1 LDLRIKEVA
10 DLGKITNIQKEK
22 ELIGSFLLSREAI
35 NLAVD
40 NNFLA
45 SEFTDIFNQEVLES
59 ILQKCR
65 IDGDFLPTTEY
76 IIDQLKLIGK
86 EADEA
91 RIKINR
97 YKKMVQR
104 EIVKDRQI
112 LDITQENMAILKDLS
127 LKRKV
132 INVLRKGIEN
142 IDISAREFISSIN
155 KELISIEI
163 NDGQVTEL
171 HIQDGLLEIKK
182 DMEYQM
188 KHGVE
193 YGYKTHFRDID
204 IMLDD
209 NITKGSLTYILGR
222 PSNYKTGLALNLMVN
237 MAKAGTPNAMF
248 SHEMSP
254 KNCYRR
260 ILSRLT
266 GIEMKKLK
274 KPSTLTQEEWAKL
287 DVAIKEVE
295 TWPLYILDGSKLN
308 IGEIDSAIAYL
319 KGKYNIEVIWWDY
332 FQLIRKRDNTIPS
345 DESDFGEISE
355 ELRMFAKRYDIA
367 AISLSQANRG
377 CEMRDDKRPTMKDI
391 RNTGKAEQDAE
402 NILYVYRDEFYYLSQ
417 SEMPN
422 HLEVG
427 ALKVREGELKR
438 VLLHF
443 NGAKATLGNCDPLIV
458 MDKSR
463 DYIGG
468 GGTV

>member
-1 LDLRIKEVA
+1 MA
-10 DLGKITNIQKEK
+10 KITNIQKEK
-22 ELIGSFLLSREAI
+22 EIIGSCLLSREAI
-35 NLAVD
+35 DLAID

-45 SEFTDIFNQEVLES
+45 SEFTDNFNQLVLES

-65 IDGDFLPTTEY
+65 TNSNFIPTTEY
-76 IIDQLKLIGK
+76 IIDQLDLK
-86 EADEA
+86 EKDADEA

-104 EIVKDRQI
+104 EIVKDKQI
-112 LDITQENMAILKDLS
+112 LDIITENMAILKDLS
-127 LKRKV
+127 IKRKV
-132 INVLRKGIEN
+132 INVLRNGIEN
-142 IDISAREFISSIN
+142 IDMPAREFISSIN
-155 KELISIEI
+155 KELISIELT
-163 NDGQVTEL
+163 DGQVVEM
-171 HIQDGLLEIKK
+171 HIQEGLTEIKK

-188 KHGVE
+188 KHGIQ
-193 YGYKTHFRDID
+193 YGYKTHYRDID
-204 IMLDD
+204 AMLED
-209 NITKGSLTYILGR
+209 NISKGSLTYILGR
-222 PSNYKTGLALNLMVN
+222 PSNYKTGFALNVMVN
-237 MAKAGTPNAMF
+237 MAKNKIPNAMF
-248 SHEMSP
+248 SHEMHP

-274 KPSTLTQEEWAKL
+274 KPDTLTEADWIAL
-287 DVAIKEVE
+287 DNAIKEVE
-295 TWPLYILDGSKLN
+295 SWPLYILDGSKLN

-319 KGKYNIEVIWWDY
+319 KGRYGIEVIWWDY
-332 FQLIRKRDNTIPS
+332 FQLIRKRDNTIPA
-345 DESDFGEISE
+345 DEADYGEISE
-355 ELRMFAKRYDIA
+355 ELRMFAKKYDIA

-402 NILYVYRDEFYYLSQ
+402 NILYVYRDEFYYLSK

-438 VLLHF
+438 ALLHF

>member
-1 LDLRIKEVA
+1 LDLRIKEAA

-35 NLAVD
+35 DLAVD

-45 SEFTDIFNQEVLES
+45 SEVTDTFNQEVLDS

-65 IDGDFLPTTEY
+65 IDGDFIPTTEY
-76 IIDQLKLIGK
+76 IIDQLNLVDK

-97 YKKMVQR
+97 YKKMIQR

-112 LDITQENMAILKDLS
+112 LDIVQDNMTILKDLS
-127 LKRKV
+127 IKRKV
-132 INVLRKGIEN
+132 VNVLRNGIEN
-142 IDISAREFISSIN
+142 MDVSAREFISSIN
-155 KELISIEI
+155 KELISIEL

-171 HIQDGLLEIKK
+171 HIQDGLTEIKK
-182 DMEYQM
+182 DMIYQM
-188 KHGVE
+188 EHGEE

-204 IMLDD
+204 AMLED
-209 NITKGSLTYILGR
+209 NISKGSLTYILGR
-222 PSNYKTGLALNLMVN
+222 PSNYKTGFALNVMVN
-237 MAKAGTPNAMF
+237 MAKNKIPTAMF

-266 GIEMKKLK
+266 SIEMKKLK
-274 KPSTLTQEEWAKL
+274 KPSILTPEDWAKL
-287 DVAIKEVE
+287 DAAIKEVE
-295 TWPLYILDGSKLN
+295 SWPLYILDGSKLN

-319 KGKYNIEVIWWDY
+319 KGRYGIEVIWWDY
-332 FQLIRKRDNTIPS
+332 FQLIRKRDNTIPA

-355 ELRMFAKRYDIA
+355 ELRMFAKKYDIA

-402 NILYVYRDEFYYLSQ
+402 NILYVYRDEFYYMSK

-422 HLEVG
+422 HLEIG

-438 VLLHF
+438 ALLHF
-443 NGAKATLGNCDPLIV
+443 NGAKATLGNCDPMVV
-458 MDKSR
+458 MDKTR